1 MKLRAE
7 KGGHKVRFEKLRAQN
22 ELMVKEVAALKV
34 KFGQSMQLLRK
45 YQVRFSDGFVV
56 VVRSSLMLLIF

>member
-7 KGGHKVRFEKLRAQN
+7 KDGQKARFERLRAQN
-22 ELMVKEVAALKV
+22 ESIVREMAGLKE

-45 YQVRFSDGFVV
+45 YQAGVVCCTPFVMSRASV
-56 VVRSSLMLLIF
+56 Y